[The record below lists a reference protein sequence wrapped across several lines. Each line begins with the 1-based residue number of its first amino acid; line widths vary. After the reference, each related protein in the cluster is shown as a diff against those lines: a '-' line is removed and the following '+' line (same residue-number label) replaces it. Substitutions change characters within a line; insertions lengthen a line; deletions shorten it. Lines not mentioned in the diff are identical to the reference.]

1 MKKKIVISVTAVILA
16 LAVIGASVG
25 VYMSYINKYEPIAS
39 PTALTY
45 TKSESQ
51 KELVKNADFYVS
63 VNGDDNGIGTLD
75 KPFQTIQR
83 AQQAV
88 REAIANSDK
97 SKSSITVAIMTG
109 TYYET
114 GIEFDERDSSKSTSV
129 TYTSYGD
136 GEVILCGG
144 KILTSEDFS
153 SVDSETAKRLSSQAA
168 DKVKML
174 DLKKY
179 GLTKSDYGKIRRQAD
194 LIRKIIM
201 TMRRLK
207 ILVNCSLMIKE

>member
-1 MKKKIVISVTAVILA
+1 MQADAVNKGKSIFMKKKIIISAVSVGLA
-16 LAVIGASVG
+16 FAVIGASVG
-25 VYMSYINKYEPIAS
+25 TYMSYIKKYVPIARPS
-39 PTALTY
+39 ALAY
-45 TKSESQ
+45 TKSNRQ
-51 KELVKNADFYVS
+51 KAFAKNADFYVS

-136 GEVILCGG
+136 GDVILCGG
-144 KILTSEDFS
+144 KILTSDDFS
-153 SVDSETAKRLSSQAA
+153 AVDSETEKS
-168 DKVKML
+168 
-174 DLKKY
+174 
-179 GLTKSDYGKIRRQAD
+179 LTVRWRIKSR
-194 LIRKIIM
+194 
-201 TMRRLK
+201 
-207 ILVNCSLMIKE
+207 